1 MAARSSK
8 AQLERFDPPTSDQDD
23 SSLSWAT
30 QASPTIRVIN
40 ASGIG
45 DAGSAIDLVRSQH
58 VVLINCAGLEQRLA
72 QRLNDMVCGGLT
84 ALGGQL
90 HSISPT
96 LLLACPTLSRVHTI

>member
-8 AQLERFDPPTSDQDD
+8 AQLERFDLPSSDLNH
-23 SSLSWAT
+23 SSLTWAM
-30 QASPTIRVIN
+30 QASPTISVIN
-40 ASGIG
+40 ASGLG

-58 VVLINCAGLEQRLA
+58 VVLINCAGIEQGLA
-72 QRLNDMVCGGLT
+72 QRLNDMICGALT